1 MNKRVI
7 TTSLALALTM
17 TVVLAVG
24 KTTNFEGAV
33 ELNTSENVERIDVEA
48 DIKFDE
54 KAQIPAT
61 KTGNLALLNNTIAI
75 SAEIDENEMILGRK
89 STEGSLPGKASTTS
103 LMESLA
109 RVHNARH
116 RARARLI
123 LKKCY
128 VWTPVAK
135 RNTFEHL

>member
-33 ELNTSENVERIDVEA
+33 ELNTSENVERIGVEA

-103 LMESLA
+103 LMDSLA
-109 RVHNARH
+109 RVQSALNFLEQVAAYTESAVVALETQ
-116 RARARLI
+116 RAAQ
-123 LKKCY
+123 
-128 VWTPVAK
+128 
-135 RNTFEHL
+135 

>member
-33 ELNTSENVERIDVEA
+33 ERSTSENLDSIGVDA

-54 KAQIPAT
+54 EVQIPAT
-61 KTGNLALLNNTIAI
+61 KIGDLALLNNTIAI
-75 SAEIDENEMILGRK
+75 SAEIDEKEMILGQK
-89 STEGSLPGKASTTS
+89 STEDSLPGKASTTS
-103 LMESLA
+103 LMNSLA
-109 RVHNARH
+109 RVQSALDLLEQVAARTESAVVALVKQ
-116 RARARLI
+116 RAAQ
-123 LKKCY
+123 
-128 VWTPVAK
+128 
-135 RNTFEHL
+135 